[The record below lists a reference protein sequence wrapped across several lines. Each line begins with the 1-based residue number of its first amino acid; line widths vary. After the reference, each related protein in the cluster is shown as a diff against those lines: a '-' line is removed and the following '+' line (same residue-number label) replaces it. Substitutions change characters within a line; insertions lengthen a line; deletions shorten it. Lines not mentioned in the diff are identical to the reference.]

1 MSTRQERA
9 DFIADTIHPDLLDD
23 AIQWIKTHLSP
34 GEVFDDSQLI
44 DWCMRTTCTPWA
56 RRPPTSSRTRFSNNI
71 NCETGPK
78 ASATWRNNEQNQDT
92 RI

>member
-44 DWCMRTTCTPWA
+44 DWAHENDMHTLGETASDFQPDEVFQQHQLRDWA
-56 RRPPTSSRTRFSNNI
+56 
-71 NCETGPK
+71 EGVGYVE
-78 ASATWRNNEQNQDT
+78 EQ
-92 RI
+92 